1 LTAREARV
9 LELNGLD
16 LDEIATALAD
26 QDDYEHRWLLD
37 PQTGE
42 IAFWS
47 RDTGLDG
54 QHPVD
59 LDEVDLL
66 AISPLPSWVWY
77 QDMVDFAEQVSDE
90 RAGRRLGRALDGRGA
105 FRRFKAELH
114 EEYPEL
120 LPAWYAFR
128 DTRATRR
135 AVEWLQENDLIP
147 DERADAHF
155 AAHPDPPVP

>member
-1 LTAREARV
+1 M
-9 LELNGLD
+9 LELNDLD

-26 QDDYEHRWLLD
+26 QNDYEHRWLLD

-42 IAFWS
+42 IAFWT
-47 RDTGLDG
+47 RDGGLDG
-54 QHPVD
+54 EHPVD

-66 AISPLPSWVWY
+66 AINPLPSWVWY

-90 RAGRRLGRALDGRGA
+90 RAVRRLGRALDGRGA

-135 AVEWLQENDLIP
+135 AVEWLRENDLIP
-147 DERADAHF
+147 DETADGFHS
-155 AAHPDPPVP
+155 AHPDPSVP

>member
-1 LTAREARV
+1 MFQLDD
-9 LELNGLD
+9 LD

-26 QDDYEHRWLLD
+26 QHDYEHRWLMD
-37 PQTGE
+37 PQTGA
-42 IAFWS
+42 IAFWT
-47 RDTGLDG
+47 RETGLDG

-59 LDEVDLL
+59 LDEVDLI
-66 AISPLPSWVWY
+66 AIDPLPSRVWY

-105 FRRFKAELH
+105 FHRFKAELR

-135 AVEWLQENDLIP
+135 AVEWLHENDLIP
-147 DERADAHF
+147 DEQADAFF